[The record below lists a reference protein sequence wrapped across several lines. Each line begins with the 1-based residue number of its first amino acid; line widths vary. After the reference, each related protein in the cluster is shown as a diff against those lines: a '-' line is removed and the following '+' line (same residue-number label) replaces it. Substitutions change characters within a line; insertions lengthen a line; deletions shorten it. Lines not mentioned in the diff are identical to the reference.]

1 LEWPTNPADRR
12 RNLITITPAGTGQLR
27 LLDGVLAGVQD
38 KLLAPL
44 SPAERQQLTGLLAR
58 VLEHHTKRE

>member
-1 LEWPTNPADRR
+1 LYHHDHPT
-12 RNLITITPAGTGQLR
+12 GTEQLR

-44 SPAERQQLTGLLAR
+44 SPAEREQLTRLLAR
-58 VLEHHTKRE
+58 ILEHYAKR